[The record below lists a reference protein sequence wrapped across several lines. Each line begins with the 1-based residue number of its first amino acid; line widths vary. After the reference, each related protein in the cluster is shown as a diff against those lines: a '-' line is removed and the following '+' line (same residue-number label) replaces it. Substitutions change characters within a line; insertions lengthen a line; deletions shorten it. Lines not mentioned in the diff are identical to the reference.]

1 MLYLS
6 VKAAH
11 IIFMVAWMASML
23 IFPRYKLHQLNSAPG
38 EPVFETMKDASAR
51 LRRIIMTPSLI
62 LVWVFGL
69 TMITLNTGLLSQGWM
84 HAKLALVL
92 GLSGLHGYL
101 VGLGRKIDAGESG
114 MATSRM
120 KLLNEV
126 PFIIMILIV
135 ILAVLKPF

>member
-11 IIFMVAWMASML
+11 IIFMVAWMASLL
-23 IFPRYKLHQLNSAPG
+23 IFPRYKLHQLRSAPG

-51 LRRIIMTPSLI
+51 LRRIIMTPSII
-62 LVWVFGL
+62 LVWIFGL
-69 TMITLNTGLLSQGWM
+69 TMIALNTALLSQGWM

-101 VGLGRKIDAGESG
+101 VGLGRKIDAGEGG
-114 MATSRM
+114 MAISRM

-126 PFIIMILIV
+126 PFVIMIFIV
-135 ILAVLKPF
+135 ILAVVKPF